1 MVASLSTSL
10 AMSPMCSRSYISPAT
25 TCFPDRALLPST
37 PHDLWQ
43 IERGLARTYT
53 WDQEGDITPL
63 GIWGKGDI
71 VGQSLSNLTPYIIQ
85 SLGSVEVR
93 SLASDHLQN
102 LEAIL
107 KHTHHLTTLL
117 KIISIKRADDR
128 LLSLLK
134 WLAQRFGH
142 ATTVG
147 TCTTIPMTHQE
158 LAEMANITRVTATRL
173 IGDMEQQGIL
183 QWSRRRQFVLLPTP

>member
-1 MVASLSTSL
+1 MVASLTKTVTMSLTGSQTSV
-10 AMSPMCSRSYISPAT
+10 SPAT
-25 TCFPDRALLPST
+25 TYFADRALLPST
-37 PHDLWQ
+37 SHDLWQ
-43 IERGLARTYT
+43 IEQGLARTYT
-53 WDQEGDITPL
+53 WDQDGDITTL
-63 GIWGKGDI
+63 GIWGQGDI
-71 VGQSLSNLTPYIIQ
+71 VGQCLSNLTPYIIQ

-93 SLASDHLQN
+93 SLASNHLQN
-102 LEAIL
+102 SDAIL
-107 KHTHHLTTLL
+107 SHTHHLTTLL

-142 ATTVG
+142 VTPVG
-147 TCTTIPMTHQE
+147 TCTTLPITHQE

-183 QWSRRRQFVLLPTP
+183 QWSRRRQFVLLMS